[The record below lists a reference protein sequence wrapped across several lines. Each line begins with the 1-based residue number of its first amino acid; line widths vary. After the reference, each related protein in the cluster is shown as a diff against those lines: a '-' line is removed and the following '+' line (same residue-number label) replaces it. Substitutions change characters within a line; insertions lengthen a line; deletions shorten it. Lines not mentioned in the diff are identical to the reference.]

1 MLCSLA
7 LRVYGGA
14 PLVQLGQR
22 RAGPL
27 ARKLRRGPALS
38 HIDHALASM
47 TLRETALRSGA
58 HVVGREAVGLVIRFA
73 GALLVTRIIG
83 PSSFGLF
90 AGAFVVASVLST
102 AAQLG
107 GEVYLI
113 RREEEPSRRL
123 YDQVFTVLLFSSAVA
138 VVLGLAGSVAAA
150 AVIDSPSAVAAFQV
164 LLLWVPLSVL
174 WAPAQAILERAFR
187 FRALAFLQVSADAVL
202 YAVATALA
210 LAGIGVWAPIAGTI
224 ASSGFFLVGSY
235 VLANYRPRLGISRA
249 GAWDIGRF
257 GLQYV
262 PAPLLWTSANLVNPL
277 VVGAFLGSASVGY
290 VALAT
295 RLAETAGFVM
305 RATYRVSLVAL
316 SRVQSDSARLR
327 RGFEEMLM
335 VQAIGVGVP
344 LAGLAVAAP
353 SLVPLLFGDEWQP
366 TLEVLPFVS
375 FSLLMLGMFNTHLSL
390 LYVLGRTLATSML
403 ALVRFVLL
411 GSAALVLVP
420 TLELTG
426 YGIAILVSTSAWV
439 LADRSLRRLVNFH
452 YGPAA
457 RWMLVLTPPLFIPLL
472 DMPWA
477 LVLLSPAAVLLLVD
491 SASRAQLRGYA
502 AFTRRMLSHSTDGP
516 MERTEAPVLVSEVPP
531 LNPSR
536 VQRLWRRTNKP

>member
-1 MLCSLA
+1 
-7 LRVYGGA
+7 
-14 PLVQLGQR
+14 
-22 RAGPL
+22 
-27 ARKLRRGPALS
+27 
-38 HIDHALASM
+38 M

-58 HVVGREAVGLVIRFA
+58 HVLGREVVGLVIRFA

-90 AGAFVVASVLST
+90 AGALVVATVFST

-123 YDQVFTVLLFSSAVA
+123 YDEVFTVLLCSSAVA
-138 VVLGLAGSVAAA
+138 VLLGFVGSVAAA
-150 AVIDSPSAVAAFQV
+150 AVIDSSSAVVAFQV

-174 WAPAQAILERAFR
+174 WAPAQAKLERAFR
-187 FRALAFLQVSADAVL
+187 FRALAFLQVGSDAAL

-210 LAGIGVWAPIAGTI
+210 LAGVGVWAPIAGTVV
-224 ASSGFFLVGSY
+224 SSGLFLVGSY
-235 VLANYRPRLGISRA
+235 VLANYRPRIGLSRA
-249 GAWDIGRF
+249 GARDVGRF
-257 GLQYV
+257 GLQFV
-262 PAPLLWTSANLVNPL
+262 PAPLLWTSANLINPL

-295 RLAETAGFVM
+295 RLADTAGFVL

-316 SRVQSDSARLR
+316 SRVQSDTARLR
-327 RGFEEMLM
+327 RGFEEML
-335 VQAIGVGVP
+335 VLQAIGVGVP
-344 LAGLAVAAP
+344 LVGLAVAAP
-353 SLVPLLFGDEWQP
+353 ALVPLLFGDEWRP

-390 LYVLGRTLATSML
+390 LYVLGRTLTTSTL
-403 ALVRFVLL
+403 AFVRFVLL

-420 TLELTG
+420 SLELTG

-439 LADRSLRRLVNFH
+439 LADRSLRRRVSFH

-457 RWMLVLTPPLFIPLL
+457 RWALVLTPPLFIPLL

-477 LVLLSPAAVLLLVD
+477 LVLLGPAAVLLLVD
-491 SASRAQLRGYA
+491 KASRAQLRGYG
-502 AFTRRMLSHSTDGP
+502 AFARRSITRSTDGP
-516 MERTEAPVLVSEVPP
+516 MELGEAPVLVREIPP

-536 VQRLWRRTNKP
+536 VQRLWRRRK